1 MIEYEYLCEAIAAWK
16 EGRRPEIALPAV
28 GGMEGFGAAA
38 QAAGYEE
45 AQYEEEAYEEAQ
57 PEYEG
62 DYEAQEVYEQPTEG
76 AQTEYYDGAPAPVQ
90 SSGTEPIQA
99 EDLMDGPEGGP
110 TQGYEAPADGPEL
123 QPYNPEQAP
132 PQYGDADPNTMEYEA
147 GDEPVELD
155 GEDADLEI
163 DEDDDEDEE
172 DDFERDYDL
181 EDVDDM
187 AGFDFTADLATYFMA
202 EAEIEEA
209 WEDKATR
216 IATLNKY
223 GVRDEPHF
231 YQVKATLERYVVSD
245 EAEER
250 WGGLDAI
257 MQIQV
262 NAKHDRVQAQ
272 MQARAEGE
280 LSGEL
285 EPVEGI
291 SLQQWASAQARLASG
306 GDVEPII
313 AELGIDRAHWD
324 RVSAEWNARMSRDTT
339 ATIAT
344 AYGNAFAGA
353 GQGQYGAA
361 GADATQAMAP
371 GGDLDGEPPVSLDR
385 YCEIL
390 AAQSAAADQGRDANE
405 VLAEYGI
412 NAMEFGQI
420 GQWWGAKI
428 NRHGM
433 ENNGALFNEFSEL
446 QAKWEAHFSAGDA
459 DEDVEF

>member
-1 MIEYEYLCEAIAAWK
+1 
-16 EGRRPEIALPAV
+16 
-28 GGMEGFGAAA
+28 
-38 QAAGYEE
+38 
-45 AQYEEEAYEEAQ
+45 
-57 PEYEG
+57 
-62 DYEAQEVYEQPTEG
+62 
-76 AQTEYYDGAPAPVQ
+76 
-90 SSGTEPIQA
+90 
-99 EDLMDGPEGGP
+99 
-110 TQGYEAPADGPEL
+110 
-123 QPYNPEQAP
+123 
-132 PQYGDADPNTMEYEA
+132 MEYEA
-147 GDEPVELD
+147 GEAPVELD
-155 GEDADLEI
+155 GDADLEI
-163 DEDDDEDEE
+163 DEEDEDEDEE

-181 EDVDDM
+181 EEVDDM
-187 AGFDFTADLATYFMA
+187 AGFDFTADLASYFAA

-245 EAEER
+245 AAEER

-280 LSGEL
+280 LAGEL

-291 SLQQWASAQARLASG
+291 SLEQWASAQARLASG
-306 GDVEPII
+306 GDVDPII

-344 AYGNAFAGA
+344 AYGNAFATA
-353 GQGQYGAA
+353 GQGAYAAA
-361 GADATQAMAP
+361 GADATQAMTP
-371 GGDLDGEPPVSLDR
+371 GGDVDGEPPVSLDR
-385 YCEIL
+385 YCEIS

-405 VLAEYGI
+405 VLAQYGI

-420 GQWWGAKI
+420 GQWWGAKL

-433 ENNGALFNEFSEL
+433 ENGGALFNEYSEL